1 MDSETDIFDYNAK
14 VSAGEVELIVV
25 MNEMEMGVVAELSRD
40 GNGSHGRRF
49 WGKDRWDLRDI
60 YISGKGGA

>member
-25 MNEMEMGVVAELSRD
+25 MDEMEMGIVAELGWDSEE
-40 GNGSHGRRF
+40 SHG
-49 WGKDRWDLRDI
+49 
-60 YISGKGGA
+60 